1 MIACERVL
9 VNGGTFQFNEKVLI
23 DLHRLENPSCG
34 RNRCGS
40 ELERS
45 DLCCGMVSR
54 EWGVKNT
61 HDMQEAKA
69 GTN

>member
-9 VNGGTFQFNEKVLI
+9 INGGTFQFNEKVLI
-23 DLHRLENPSCG
+23 DLRRLENPSCG
-34 RNRCGS
+34 RNRRGS

-45 DLCCGMVSR
+45 DLCRGMVSR
-54 EWGVKNT
+54 EWGAKNT

-69 GTN
+69 ETD